1 MDLGGVLGMDALV
14 GASSESGNLFSSSLL
29 SQETE
34 VGRQRGVFLSAFHK
48 HDRPAEPADY
58 DLRSLKMARSEALVS
73 ASTKAAHF
81 LHRSNSLPLLP
92 DGEQMLSFS
101 STSKQSDMATAS
113 DGTLPYYNHPSA
125 PSSTQCY
132 LRNAGNQHPAHDT
145 DVWLKKAFFWGFGT
159 GLSFTIGGQG
169 SRWTL

>member
-1 MDLGGVLGMDALV
+1 
-14 GASSESGNLFSSSLL
+14 
-29 SQETE
+29 
-34 VGRQRGVFLSAFHK
+34 
-48 HDRPAEPADY
+48 
-58 DLRSLKMARSEALVS
+58 MARSEALVS

-101 STSKQSDMATAS
+101 STSKQSDMAIAS

-132 LRNAGNQHPAHDT
+132 LRNAALYSGSSNANMQGVLARVRGPS
-145 DVWLKKAFFWGFGT
+145 LR
-159 GLSFTIGGQG
+159 LSGW
-169 SRWTL
+169 S